1 MLNHIGSGT
10 TLCSGG
16 TRMLDEVSAIKYFHF
31 IELHIN
37 NCLMANRKY
46 LTAASE
52 SMVNG
57 TDASGFSF

>member
-1 MLNHIGSGT
+1 
-10 TLCSGG
+10 
-16 TRMLDEVSAIKYFHF
+16 MLDEVSAIKYFHF

-46 LTAASE
+46 LTAAYE

-57 TDASGFSF
+57 TDVSGFSF